1 MTDGRSYEDEE
12 EFGLVYQDENREELS
27 ELPEEK
33 IVSIEDGFWLTRNRY
48 GYLNLDYWASLTGY
62 TVDQLLTLAK
72 GKLIWRDPARFELSG
87 GNKYAGWLPKEQFL
101 MGNRIKKLKDAE
113 RLNISYGI
121 FEEEIRLLKENL
133 PDEVSGEDI
142 HVNLGST
149 WVLSVDGF
157 IAGFIAELLEMQTV
171 PKVIYRLYFPRL
183 FK

>member
-87 GNKYAGWLPKEQFL
+87 GNK
-101 MGNRIKKLKDAE
+101 
-113 RLNISYGI
+113 
-121 FEEEIRLLKENL
+121 
-133 PDEVSGEDI
+133 
-142 HVNLGST
+142 
-149 WVLSVDGF
+149 
-157 IAGFIAELLEMQTV
+157 
-171 PKVIYRLYFPRL
+171 
-183 FK
+183 